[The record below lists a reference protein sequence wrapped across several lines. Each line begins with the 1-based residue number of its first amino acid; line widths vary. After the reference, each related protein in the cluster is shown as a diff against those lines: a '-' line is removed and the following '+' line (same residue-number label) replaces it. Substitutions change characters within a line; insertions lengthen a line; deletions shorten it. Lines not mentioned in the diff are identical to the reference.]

1 MITAASHRG
10 VPVVS
15 GAGDPG
21 AAAEVS
27 VIMIFLDAERFIE
40 EAIASVFAQTYPHW
54 ELLLVDDGSRD
65 GSTAIARGYAAR
77 HPERVRYLEHPGH
90 VNRGT
95 GPSRDLGL
103 ANAKGVYVTF
113 LDADDVYLPERLA
126 RHVAVLEAS
135 PEVDV
140 VQSRHL
146 VWFSWDDQ
154 ERPIDADHLSVSIE
168 IFNEV
173 IEPPIYLFPML
184 ASEALMQPAWSL
196 TLRRATAVEVGGFGD
211 EFRGSLEDL
220 VFATK
225 LYLSKR
231 VIILNES
238 HTKYRRRRN
247 SLTRRARERG
257 EHMEGTDCPVRWGY
271 LFWLERYLKEQGIT
285 DPTIW
290 QALREELPNRRD
302 RMHAYLVH
310 VRTLVQSRVRRFLA
324 VVLPRAAYFGL
335 MRWRRE
341 REVRRAALRL
351 AWARTEMARSVQQP

>member
-1 MITAASHRG
+1 M
-10 VPVVS
+10 VS
-15 GAGDPG
+15 GVAT
-21 AAAEVS
+21 EVS

-40 EAIASVFAQTYPHW
+40 EAISSVFAQTYPHW

-65 GSTAIARGYAAR
+65 GSTAIARRYAER
-77 HPERVRYLEHPGH
+77 HPERVRYVEHPGH
-90 VNRGT
+90 ANRGT

-103 ANAKGVYVTF
+103 ASAKGVYVTF

-126 RHVAVLEAS
+126 RHVAVLEANS
-135 PEVDV
+135 EVDV

-154 ERPIDADHLSVSIE
+154 ARPVDTDHLSPSIG
-168 IFNEV
+168 IFNQV
-173 IEPPIYLFPML
+173 IEPPVCLFPML
-184 ASEALMQPAWSL
+184 ASDALAPTAWSL

-225 LYLSKR
+225 LYLNKR

-238 HTKYRRRRN
+238 LAKYRRRRD

-257 EHMEGTDCPVRWGY
+257 ESMEGTGYPVRWGY
-271 LFWLERYLKEQGIT
+271 LFWLERYLEEQRIT
-285 DPTIW
+285 DPTVW
-290 QALREELPNRRD
+290 QALRDELPNRRD
-302 RMHAYLVH
+302 RMYAYLVH
-310 VRTLVQSRVRRFLA
+310 VRTLVQSGVRRFLA
-324 VVLPRAAYFGL
+324 VVLPRWAYFGL

-351 AWARTEMARSVQQP
+351 AWARTEMARSVRQP